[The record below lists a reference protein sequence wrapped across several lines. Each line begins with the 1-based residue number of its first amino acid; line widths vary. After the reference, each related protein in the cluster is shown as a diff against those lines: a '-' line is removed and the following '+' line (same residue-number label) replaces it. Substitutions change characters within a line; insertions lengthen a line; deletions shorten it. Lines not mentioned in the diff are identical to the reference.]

1 MTPAF
6 MLILGGAVGSAAP
19 ASNSAPPNPAP
30 SQTTRDT
37 SDPPCSSQDARN
49 IVVCGQR
56 RQPDRLDPNVMEAGN
71 EAQINSRSANTPTP
85 AAQAACASA
94 NVCGKGLESIDWA
107 NVAVV
112 AATTA
117 VRAAKG
123 KDWTRVFKSG
133 GPDEYQLYRQAQQRR
148 QAEAQERAAAE
159 IKRRAEEEERQVH
172 AGH

>member
-1 MTPAF
+1 MSPTF
-6 MLILGGAVGSAAP
+6 MLIIGGAVGSAAP
-19 ASNSAPPNPAP
+19 GLNSAPPNPAL
-30 SQTTRDT
+30 SQITRDT
-37 SDPPCSSQDARN
+37 SDARCSSQDGRN

-56 RQPDRLDPNVMEAGN
+56 RQPDRLDPSVMEAGN
-71 EAQINSRSANTPTP
+71 KAQINSRSASTPAP
-85 AAQAACASA
+85 AAQAACVSA

-123 KDWTRVFKSG
+123 EDWTRVFKSG

-148 QAEAQERAAAE
+148 LSEAQERAAAE
-159 IKRRAEEEERQVH
+159 VKRRAEEEERQVH